1 VDFTRPIAEL
11 VVLFEDGELLAVDK
25 PAGVHSAPLR
35 RGETGTLLGAVLA
48 RFPEVAGLP
57 GIKPVEPGLL
67 HRLDLETSGILL
79 VARTA
84 EAFRNLRQ
92 VFTDGRVRK
101 EYTALCACRA
111 EARAGERM
119 RMESRFAPFGR
130 GRKSVRAL
138 LPEEEGRPAA
148 RRAEKAAP
156 GLYRTEAEILE
167 RRGSWALVRAFIL
180 KGFRHQVRVHLAHL
194 GLPIAGDSL
203 YGVAVPAGAP
213 VRLYLHASA
222 IELPHPATGQPL
234 RLISPLPPEFRL
246 PPEGGAAP

>member
-1 VDFTRPIAEL
+1 MNQETGLSI
-11 VVLFEDGELLAVDK
+11 LFEDGELLAVDK

-35 RGETGTLLGAVLA
+35 RGETGTLLGEVLS

-84 EAFRNLRQ
+84 EAFRSLRAA
-92 VFTDGRVRK
+92 FASGRVRK

-111 EARAGERM
+111 EARAGERL
-119 RMESRFAPFGR
+119 RMESLFAPYGR
-130 GRKSVRAL
+130 GRKRVRAL
-138 LPEEEGRPAA
+138 LPEEEGRQAA
-148 RRAEKAAP
+148 RSARKAAP

-167 RRGSWALVRAFIL
+167 QRGSWALVLAFIL
-180 KGFRHQVRVHLAHL
+180 RGFRHQVRVHLAHL

-203 YGVAVPAGAP
+203 YGVPVPAGAP

-222 IELPHPATGQPL
+222 IELAHPASGSPL
-234 RLISPLPPEFRL
+234 RLSSPLPPEFRL
-246 PPEGGAAP
+246 PLEGGAIL